1 MSDTRDVIIIGGGVI
16 GSSTAYHLMSRDPQ
30 LKLTVVEP
38 DPTYTQASSTL
49 SLANIRI
56 QFSLKE
62 NIQISQ
68 YTLDVLHDFDEAMAV
83 DDNKPNIG
91 YRPEGNLFIIDE
103 RGQESAEKAFEL
115 QKQMN
120 GSVDWCSPDE
130 IKQRYPLY
138 EIGNYKGGTFGSQD
152 GHFDAYSFLRGF
164 RTKAEHLGTAY
175 IKDEVAE
182 VTTQTGRVTGVQ
194 LASGNRLTSDRVV
207 NCAGAWAA
215 KVAQTAGVN
224 LPIDPVKRQ
233 VFALDPAK
241 KPESPLP
248 LTFLPSGLYFRTETG
263 NLIVCGKSMTN
274 DAVGFDFTWDE
285 NRFMEILWPDLAEFV
300 PTFDTLKL
308 VRGWAGLYA
317 VNRLDGNAILGEW
330 PELKGFYLANGF
342 SGHGLQQAPAVGRY
356 ISELILGQ
364 RPTMDLSI
372 FNPQRII
379 ENRPVNELGLI

>member
-1 MSDTRDVIIIGGGVI
+1 MSDTKDVIIIGGGVI

-30 LKLTVVEP
+30 LNLAVIEP
-38 DPTYTQASSTL
+38 DPTYTQASSSL
-49 SLANIRI
+49 SLANVRI

-68 YTLDVLHDFDEAMAV
+68 YTLDVLHDFDEVMAV

-91 YRPEGNLFIIDE
+91 YRSEGNLFIIDE
-103 RGQESAEKAFEL
+103 SGQEPAGKAFEL
-115 QKQMN
+115 QKQMK
-120 GSVDWCSPDE
+120 GSVDWWSPDE

-152 GHFDAYSFLRGF
+152 GHLDAYAFLRGF
-164 RTKAEHLGTAY
+164 RIKAEHLGAAY
-175 IKDEVAE
+175 IKDEATE
-182 VTTQTGRVTGVQ
+182 IITDSGRVTGVQ
-194 LASGNRLTSDRVV
+194 LASGNRMTSDRVV

-215 KVAQTAGVN
+215 KVSQTAGVK

-233 VFALDPAK
+233 VFALDPAQ

-274 DAVGFDFTWDE
+274 DAIGFDFTWDE

-300 PTFDTLKL
+300 PAFDTLKL

-342 SGHGLQQAPAVGRY
+342 SGHGLQHAPGVGRY

-372 FNPQRII
+372 FTPQRII
-379 ENRPVNELGLI
+379 ENRPVNEVGLI